1 MDKKRVVITG
11 MGIVSCYGTDVAHFY
26 KQLLEGKSGVHLI
39 ESFDV
44 SEYPTKFAATIDN
57 FDVGEYMDP
66 KQARRMDKCIQY
78 AMVAGKKAIEMAKVD
93 LSAIDLHKA
102 GVLIGSGMGGME
114 SFQEGVETLNEK
126 GYKRLSPFFIPQ
138 IITDMAGALVAI
150 DLGFMGVNYSISTAC
165 ATSAYTIVNA
175 ANHIRMG
182 VADLIIAGGTE
193 AAITP
198 LGLTSF
204 IANKALSRR
213 NDAPE
218 KASRPFDKDRD
229 GFVMGEG
236 CAVIVLESLEH
247 AKKRGAPII
256 AEYAGGFLNCDAYH
270 MTNPKPDGSG
280 VAYCIQKALEDG
292 NINKEEVDLVSAH
305 ATATAVGDTAEVL
318 GLEAVFGTHLE
329 KMKINGIKS
338 LIGHTLGAAGAMGII
353 SVIKAIETG
362 KVHPTLNLDHLDAN
376 IKPYDFVAHKAK
388 EMDVKVAIA
397 DSFGFGGHNACVAIK
412 KYVE

>member
-1 MDKKRVVITG
+1 
-11 MGIVSCYGTDVAHFY
+11 
-26 KQLLEGKSGVHLI
+26 
-39 ESFDV
+39 
-44 SEYPTKFAATIDN
+44 
-57 FDVGEYMDP
+57 
-66 KQARRMDKCIQY
+66 
-78 AMVAGKKAIEMAKVD
+78 
-93 LSAIDLHKA
+93 
-102 GVLIGSGMGGME
+102 
-114 SFQEGVETLNEK
+114 LNEK